1 METDIKPTS
10 IRIPAELKAKLEQMA
25 KEDGR
30 SFNNLVNKL
39 LNQSVKQEETK

>member
-1 METDIKPTS
+1 MENDIKPTS

-30 SFNNLVNKL
+30 SFNNLVNKI
-39 LNQSVKQEETK
+39 LNEAAKQGETK